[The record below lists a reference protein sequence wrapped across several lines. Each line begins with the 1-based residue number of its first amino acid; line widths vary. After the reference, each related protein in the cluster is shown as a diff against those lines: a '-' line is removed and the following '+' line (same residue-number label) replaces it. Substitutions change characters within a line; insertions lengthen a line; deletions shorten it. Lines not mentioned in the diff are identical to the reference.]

1 MNLRDLFRRWK
12 PKEEHRAIP
21 SPEVPAPVPPPP
33 SRPARTKM
41 EVGWATHIGRQR
53 KRNEDALLVVEAWQ
67 EGHYPLPPFGL
78 FILADGMGGHL
89 SGEIASTLAVR
100 TAASYILQRIYLFH
114 LSRQEHGADQPS
126 LQEIMTEAIRVAHG
140 VVTAQVPGGGTT
152 LLCAVVLG
160 NSVYIANVGDSRA
173 YLLTPSTA
181 QQITRDHSL
190 VDLLV
195 EMGQMSAEDAAHHP
209 QRNVLYRAV
218 GQHGPLE
225 VDTFR
230 CFLHSGEMLLLC
242 TDGLWEM
249 VPEAEIVHTVATAPS
264 VQAACER
271 LVERANEAGGKDNI
285 TVILVAPPDTVGE

>member
-1 MNLRDLFRRWK
+1 MDLKALFRRLK
-12 PKEEHRAIP
+12 KEKRPTAP
-21 SPEVPAPVPPPP
+21 SPDVLAPTPPPP

-53 KRNEDALLVVEAWQ
+53 KLNEDALLVVEAWQ
-67 EGHYPLPPFGL
+67 EGYYSLPPFGL
-78 FILADGMGGHL
+78 FIVADGMGGHL
-89 SGEIASTLAVR
+89 SGEVASTLAVR
-100 TAASYILQRIYLFH
+100 TAASYILQRIYLSH
-114 LSRQEHGADQPS
+114 LNRQEHGADQPS
-126 LQEIMTEAIRVAHG
+126 LQEIMTEAIRVAHE
-140 VVTAQVPGGGTT
+140 VVTVQVPGGGTT
-152 LLCAVVLG
+152 LLCALILG

-173 YLLTPSTA
+173 YLLTPSDA

-218 GQHGPLE
+218 GQHGPLD

-230 CFLHSGEMLLLC
+230 CSLRSGETLLLC

-249 VPEAEIVHTVATAPS
+249 VPDTEIVQTVATAPS
-264 VQAACER
+264 LQAACER
-271 LVERANEAGGKDNI
+271 LVEQANEAGGKDNI
-285 TVILVAPPDTVGE
+285 TVILVAPPDTLGE